1 MFGERRDKI
10 KMKEAESKKQKVR
23 SKKQEVVLGSYVN
36 IGSDCICTE
45 NSICVA
51 KTGMEI

>member
-1 MFGERRDKI
+1 MSDERRDKI
-10 KMKEAESKKQKVR
+10 KMKEAG

-36 IGSDCICTE
+36 IGSDCIYTE
-45 NSICVA
+45 NGICVA